1 MGWKRGQAYGQD
13 LRDRVFLA
21 ADGGLAVGGVARA
34 LRVSVSY
41 VSKVLGRRRR
51 TGETTTRPQRCHVA
65 PKLADYHA
73 AIRERVRSCPD
84 ATLSELQSWLTEAHQ
99 VSASITLI
107 WETLKALDL
116 TLKKRLCMRRSRT
129 VRTLRRPVPLGVPS
143 GVR

>member
-1 MGWKRGQAYGQD
+1 MGLKRGQAYGQD

-21 ADGGLAVGGVARA
+21 SDGGMSVGGVAQT

-51 TGETTTRPQRCHVA
+51 TGEITTRPQRCHVA
-65 PKLADYHA
+65 PKLANYHA
-73 AIRERVRSCPD
+73 AIRARVSSCPD
-84 ATLSELQSWLTEAHQ
+84 ATLAEMQRWLLETHQ
-99 VSASITLI
+99 VSASTTLI

-116 TLKKRLCMRRSRT
+116 TLKKRLCMRRNRT
-129 VRTLRRPVPLGVPS
+129 VRTLPRPAPVGAPN

>member
-1 MGWKRGQAYGQD
+1 MEWKRGQPYGQD

-21 ADGGLAVGGVARA
+21 ADEGVSVGGVAQA

-51 TGETTTRPQRCHVA
+51 TGETTTRPQRCHVP

-73 AIRERVRSCPD
+73 AIRERAASYPD
-84 ATLSELQSWLTEAHQ
+84 ATLVELQSWLLESHQ

-116 TLKKRLCMRRSRT
+116 TLKERPCMRRSRT
-129 VRTLRRPVPLGVPS
+129 VRTLRRPVPPGVPS